1 MTVSLDQLRRCTV
14 AVDLGASKA
23 RVYLKNTGLIVDEPS
38 VAAVDCRTGSLVAV
52 GTDAE
57 HMTGRTPEHIRVVRP
72 ITGGII
78 VNIDMAQRMLRALIG
93 DKLSK
98 AWRFKPV
105 LRAAVCVPHGSE
117 PLAQRAT
124 IETLAGLGARR
135 VELVDSLIAAAVGC
149 GLPVEKPEA
158 TMIVMSGAATTQ
170 VAVLSLGS
178 IVAAETIPVG
188 RDVMD
193 RAVIQHL
200 RNHHALMIPSQEVHP
215 LHQMLGAD
223 GTAIR
228 STEVHGRD
236 AASGMAR
243 SVLIDSESVRLAVRT
258 PLNAVLDG
266 LRSVLHRCPPDLV
279 ADLADRGITLTGG
292 SALMPG
298 LDSMLRAATGMP
310 VSVAD
315 NPDGCAVRGLGA
327 MLEGRV
333 RPMAF
338 DPVR

>member
-1 MTVSLDQLRRCTV
+1 MTASLDQLRRCTV
-14 AVDLGASKA
+14 AVDLGPSRT
-23 RVYLKNTGLIVDEPS
+23 RVYLKNTGIIVDEPS
-38 VAAVDCRTGSLVAV
+38 MAAVDCRSGSLVAV
-52 GTDAE
+52 GDDAA
-57 HMTGRTPEHIRVVRP
+57 HMVGRTPEHIRVVRP
-72 ITGGII
+72 VVGGTV

-117 PLAQRAT
+117 PLAQRAS

-135 VELVDSLIAAAVGC
+135 VELIDALVAAAVGC
-149 GLPVEKPEA
+149 GLPVELPEA

-188 RDVMD
+188 RDIMD

-200 RNHHALMIPSQEVHP
+200 RNHHALMIPGQEVHP
-215 LHQMLGAD
+215 LHQMLDAD

-228 STEVHGRD
+228 STEVHGMD
-236 AASGMAR
+236 AASGLAR
-243 SVLIDSESVRLAVRT
+243 SVLVDSESVRMAVRT
-258 PLNAVLDG
+258 PMNAVLDG
-266 LRSVLHRCPPDLV
+266 LRSVLRRCPPDLV
-279 ADLADRGITLTGG
+279 ADLADRGITLAG
-292 SALMPG
+292 SSAPMPG
-298 LDSMLRAATGMP
+298 LDTMLRTTTGMP
-310 VSVAD
+310 VQIAE
-315 NPDGCAVRGLGA
+315 NPDDCAVRGLGA

-333 RPMAF
+333 RPVAF
-338 DPVR
+338 DPMR

>member
-1 MTVSLDQLRRCTV
+1 MTASLDQLRRCTV
-14 AVDLGASKA
+14 AVDLGPSRT
-23 RVYLKNTGLIVDEPS
+23 RVYLKNTGIIVDEPS

-52 GTDAE
+52 GSDAA
-57 HMTGRTPEHIRVVRP
+57 HMVGRTPEHIRVVRP
-72 ITGGII
+72 VVGGTV

-117 PLAQRAT
+117 PLAQRASV
-124 IETLAGLGARR
+124 ETLAGLGARR
-135 VELVDSLIAAAVGC
+135 VELVDGLIAAAVGC
-149 GLPVEKPEA
+149 GLPVELPEA

-193 RAVIQHL
+193 RAVIQHV
-200 RNHHALMIPSQEVHP
+200 RNHHALMIPNQEVNP
-215 LHQMLGAD
+215 LQQMLDTD

-228 STEVHGRD
+228 STEVHGMD
-236 AASGMAR
+236 AASGLAR
-243 SVLIDSESVRLAVRT
+243 SVLVDSESVRLAVRT
-258 PLNAVLDG
+258 PMNAVLDG
-266 LRSVLHRCPPDLV
+266 LRSVLRRCPPDLV

-292 SALMPG
+292 SAPMPG
-298 LDSMLRAATGMP
+298 LDTMLRTNTGMP
-310 VSVAD
+310 VQIAEH
-315 NPDGCAVRGLGA
+315 PDDCAVRGLGA

-333 RPMAF
+333 RPVAF
-338 DPVR
+338 DPLR